1 MPVLR
6 RPGGALAWRPL
17 DFIWICDGSGSMESM
32 GKVQAL
38 NTAIR
43 EAIPAMRRV
52 ALENPNARI
61 RVRAVRFSDGARWH
75 VAAPTPV
82 EQFVWQDLHAAG
94 QTDLGQALALV
105 AQELRM
111 PPMSERALPP
121 VLVLISDGR
130 PTDDFA
136 GGLQTLLQL
145 PWGRRAVRLAIAI
158 GADADPAP
166 LRAFIA
172 NPLVPLLQAH
182 NAETLVSYIRWAS
195 TAVVRAASAPPSQHH
210 SSLPPSTNVPLP
222 EPPPADDN
230 LLVW

>member
-1 MPVLR
+1 
-6 RPGGALAWRPL
+6 
-17 DFIWICDGSGSMESM
+17 M
-32 GKVQAL
+32 GKIQAL

-43 EAIPAMRRV
+43 DAIPAMRRV
-52 ALENPNARI
+52 AAENPNARV
-61 RVRAVRFSDGARWH
+61 RVRAVRFADGARWH
-75 VAAPTPV
+75 VAAPAPV
-82 EQFVWQDLHAAG
+82 EQFVWQDLNAAG
-94 QTDLGQALALV
+94 QTDMGQALALV

-136 GGLQTLLQL
+136 GGLQSLLQL

-182 NAETLVSYIRWAS
+182 NAETLVGYIRWAS
-195 TAVVRAASAPPSQHH
+195 TVVVRAASAPPSQHE
-210 SSLPPSTNVPLP
+210 SMPPASNVPLP
-222 EPPPADDN
+222 DPPSADDN
-230 LLVW
+230 RLIW

>member
-1 MPVLR
+1 
-6 RPGGALAWRPL
+6 LAWRPL
-17 DFIWICDGSGSMESM
+17 DFIWICDSSGSMESM
-32 GKVQAL
+32 GKIQAL

-43 EAIPAMRRV
+43 DAIPAMRRV
-52 ALENPNARI
+52 AAENPNARV
-61 RVRAVRFSDGARWH
+61 RVRAVRFADGASWH
-75 VAAPTPV
+75 VAAPAPV
-82 EQFVWQDLHAAG
+82 EQFVWQDLNAVG
-94 QTDLGQALALV
+94 QTDMGQALALV

-136 GGLQTLLQL
+136 GGLQSLLQL

-158 GADADPAP
+158 GADAEPSP

-195 TAVVRAASAPPSQHH
+195 TVVVRAASAPPSQHA
-210 SSLPPSTNVPLP
+210 SLPPASPVSNVPLP
-222 EPPPADDN
+222 DPPPADDN